1 MRTIPS
7 LLLFISLTALSVQAL
22 SLDPKETSRTAIKDH
37 ITSKAFKPK
46 NVQLGINIVD
56 ISITTTHKQDRT
68 NYPKIRELNS
78 NKEPNG
84 KPMRIIRN
92 PNSTSP
98 NAKKGEKDVR
108 NFFPYKKSFST
119 RARQPGRSISK
130 SRCCNPK
137 NRACSSQRQ
146 CY

>member
-22 SLDPKETSRTAIKDH
+22 SLDPKLNSRTAIKDH
-37 ITSKAFKPK
+37 ITSQAFKPK
-46 NVQLGINIVD
+46 NVQLGINILDV
-56 ISITTTHKQDRT
+56 SITTTQKQDPT
-68 NYPKIRELNS
+68 NSPKTRKGNS
-78 NKEPNG
+78 KKEPKG

-98 NAKKGEKDVR
+98 KAKKGEKDVR
-108 NFFPYKKSFST
+108 HFFPYKKSFST

-130 SRCCNPK
+130 SHCYNPK
-137 NRACSSQRQ
+137 NHACSSQRQ
-146 CY
+146 SY

>member
-7 LLLFISLTALSVQAL
+7 LLLFISFTALSVQAL
-22 SLDPKETSRTAIKDH
+22 SLDPKVTSRTAIKDH

-56 ISITTTHKQDRT
+56 VSIISTQKKGST
-68 NYPKIRELNS
+68 NSPRVREPNYK
-78 NKEPNG
+78 KEPKG

-98 NAKKGEKDVR
+98 DAKKGEKDVR
-108 NFFPYKKSFST
+108 HFFPYKESFST

-130 SRCCNPK
+130 SHCSNPK
-137 NRACSSQRQ
+137 NHACSSQRQ
-146 CY
+146 SY